1 MYDPKKLA
9 TFDPI
14 LTGFS
19 LGYQPQER
27 IGEILFPVTEVGT
40 QSGSYFI
47 FDRSNWLIYPDR
59 REPGTEPNMI
69 QGRKWSTDV
78 FNVKEHALEAE
89 VVDEEREEVGSAS
102 SALVPSD
109 INPEADAIEDVTG
122 ALLLRH
128 EKLVAD
134 TVRNVANYAA
144 GHTAT
149 LSGSAKWSDYG
160 QSATAPY
167 PFNSNPIQNIR
178 DANLQIYRDTG
189 RYPNLMWFSFD
200 AWQALIYH
208 PSFVARWAGIQAMPP
223 QDAFKQLS
231 GFNGR
236 VVIGESVYNAAQNVD
251 LAESITSLWGKDAG
265 MAIVEPLSG
274 QRTKTWGKTFV
285 RPYNGIRRPVFRWR
299 VDSHFKDMFA
309 VKYRYD
315 CKIVSNVAGYLFV
328 GASA

>member
-27 IGEILFPVTEVGT
+27 IGETLFPVTEVGT
-40 QSGSYFI
+40 QSGSYMI

-69 QGRKWSTDV
+69 QGRKWSSDV

-89 VVDEEREEVGSAS
+89 VVDEEEEELNSAS
-102 SALVPSD
+102 SALIPPD
-109 INPEADAIEDVTG
+109 INPAADAVEDVTG
-122 ALLLRH
+122 ALVLRH

-134 TVRNVANYAA
+134 TVRNTSNYAA
-144 GHTAT
+144 GHTLTLAT
-149 LSGSAKWSDYG
+149 TTRWSDYG
-160 QSATAPY
+160 TTSGVY
-167 PFNSNPIQNIR
+167 NSNPVQNIR

-208 PSFVARWAGIQAMPP
+208 PSIVARWSGIAAVPP
-223 QDAFKQLS
+223 VDAFKQLTA
-231 GFNGR
+231 FNGQ
-236 VVIGESVYNAAQNVD
+236 VVIGESVYNAANNVD
-251 LAESITSLWGKDAG
+251 AAESITSLWGKDAG

-285 RPYNGIRRPVFRWR
+285 RPYNGVRRPVYTWR
-299 VDSHFKDMFA
+299 VDSHFKDVYA

-315 CKIVSNVAGYLFV
+315 VKIVSNVAGYLFV
-328 GASA
+328 NASA

>member
-19 LGYQPQER
+19 LGYQAQER
-27 IGEILFPVTEVGT
+27 IGETLFPVTEVGT
-40 QSGSYFI
+40 QSGSYMI

-89 VVDEEREEVGSAS
+89 VVDEEREELNSAS

-109 INPEADAIEDVTG
+109 IDPEGDAIEDVTG
-122 ALLLRH
+122 ALVLRH

-134 TVRNVANYAA
+134 TVRNTANYAA
-144 GHTAT
+144 GHTLTLAT
-149 LSGSAKWSDYG
+149 TTRWSDYG
-160 QSATAPY
+160 LTSGVY
-167 PFNSNPIQNIR
+167 NSNPVQNIR

-208 PSFVARWAGIQAMPP
+208 PSIVARWSGIAAVPP
-223 QDAFKQLS
+223 EDAFKQLS
-231 GFNGR
+231 GFNGQI
-236 VVIGESVYNAAQNVD
+236 VIGESVYNAANNVD

-265 MAIVEPLSG
+265 MAIVEPLAG

-285 RPYNGIRRPVFRWR
+285 RPYNGVRRPVFRWR
-299 VDSHFKDMFA
+299 VDSHFKDVFA

-328 GASA
+328 NASA